1 MQSHIFFC
9 CRLRLHFVYFEFIL
23 FVDIDGVSCTLK
35 CHLFCSSQERARR
48 VSRKQVN
55 SKWTL
60 QFENVSKNHKQ
71 FSNIFTKCLQASCM
85 TSSDNLQPTKSGWY
99 TFHGQLP
106 TIIMQWFIDEVIG
119 CNIWSIHSVAD
130 SDSVQTI
137 SIEGILMS
145 ISHLFR
151 FR

>member
-48 VSRKQVN
+48 VSRKRVN

-71 FSNIFTKCLQASCM
+71 FSNIFRQCLQASCM
-85 TSSDNLQPTKSGWY
+85 TSSDNTGTTGNKSSRADIRFMVNSQPSSCSAV
-99 TFHGQLP
+99 
-106 TIIMQWFIDEVIG
+106 QWFTESVIG
-119 CNIWSIHSVAD
+119 YRCNIWSIPL
-130 SDSVQTI
+130 QTQTQCNGYP
-137 SIEGILMS
+137 SNES
-145 ISHLFR
+145 
-151 FR
+151 

>member
-35 CHLFCSSQERARR
+35 CHLFCSSQERART

-85 TSSDNLQPTKSGWY
+85 TSSDNMQPAKSGWY
-99 TFHGQLP
+99 TCFMVNSQPSSCSDLLNRWLDAIQYLIHPFRCRLRLSA
-106 TIIMQWFIDEVIG
+106 IDIHRR
-119 CNIWSIHSVAD
+119 NINVDI
-130 SDSVQTI
+130 
-137 SIEGILMS
+137 
-145 ISHLFR
+145 
-151 FR
+151 